1 VNGSNARSA
10 RLGSLLLAFAFAIVV
25 GVLMTEVALRALY
38 SMPVKEGVN
47 HWHEHDP
54 RLGWRNQRE
63 VRVVSELP
71 RSVRRFEVRT
81 NAWGLREDREL
92 SPEPPPGKRRVA
104 ILGDSFAFGYC
115 LERSEAFPAQLET
128 LLGSDRFEVLNY
140 GTCGYGV
147 DQMRLL
153 LDEALDRKPSLVVFS
168 FIVDDLRRATRAA
181 FQSGEPK
188 PLFLLDGR
196 ALVLTNVPVPKLA
209 VGDRV
214 TRYAVRGSFVLWKIR
229 DAWARIR
236 RALASDPLTVD
247 ETWILGR
254 AIVLDAARAA
264 KARDVRFAVALLPKM
279 KALQEDEPLRGH
291 LREFEEAGVP
301 AVDCHPAFLQRLE
314 NEPDAEL
321 FVPNDFHPSALG
333 QRLIAE
339 QIAAFLRA
347 RDLLD

>member
-1 VNGSNARSA
+1 VSGSHESNARRRS
-10 RLGSLLLAFAFAIVV
+10 RLLAFAFAIVV

-38 SMPVKEGVN
+38 SMRVKESVN

-54 RLGWRNQRE
+54 RLGWRNQRS
-63 VRVVSELP
+63 VSVVSEPP

-92 SPEPPPGKRRVA
+92 SPEPPPGKTRVA

-115 LERSEAFPAQLET
+115 LERSEAFPAQLEM

-140 GTCGYGV
+140 GTCAYGV

-168 FIVDDLRRATRAA
+168 FIVDDLRRATRVT
-181 FQSGEPK
+181 FQNGEPK
-188 PLFLLDGR
+188 PLFVLDGG

-214 TRYAVRGSFVLWKIR
+214 TRYAVRGPFVLWKIR
-229 DAWARIR
+229 DAVARVR
-236 RALASDPLTVD
+236 RTLASDPLTVD

-254 AIVLDAARAA
+254 AIILDAARAA
-264 KARDVRFAVALLPKM
+264 KAKDVRFAAALLPKM
-279 KALQEDEPLRGH
+279 GALSEDEPLRAH
-291 LREFEEAGVP
+291 LRELEEAGVP
-301 AVDCHPAFLQRLE
+301 AVDCHPAFLERLE
-314 NEPDAEL
+314 QEPAAEL
-321 FVPNDFHPSALG
+321 FVPNDLHPTALG
-333 QRLIAE
+333 QKLIAE
-339 QIAAFLRA
+339 QIAAFLSA
-347 RDLLD
+347 RKLL